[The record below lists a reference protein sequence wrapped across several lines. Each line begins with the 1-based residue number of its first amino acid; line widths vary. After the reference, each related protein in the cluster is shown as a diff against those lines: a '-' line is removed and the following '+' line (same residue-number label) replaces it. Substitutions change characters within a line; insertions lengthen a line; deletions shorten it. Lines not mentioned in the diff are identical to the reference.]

1 MKSMLNG
8 VRVLD
13 LTQAYSGPFCC
24 MHLADHGADV
34 IKIEPPMGDQSRYWA
49 PIKNNNSGYFA
60 YMNRNKKGIV
70 LNLKTDD
77 GKDALKRLIRNS
89 DVIVEN
95 FKVGTFERLGF
106 SYDTLKE
113 INPKIIYASI
123 SGYGLQGPKANRP
136 GYDIVTQAESGLMSI
151 TGYPDKDPVK
161 TGPAFADSFSGTYLA
176 LGIMMALYNR
186 ERTGEGARIDVS
198 LFDTL
203 FSAMEEKVMYYTLLG
218 QHPTR
223 TGNCALSGA
232 PWDSYKAKDGM
243 FVIACGTEKLWQHFT
258 NAMGMPE
265 LKENPKF
272 LRIINRWKNYDELK
286 ATIESWSTQ
295 HTLDEIEA
303 ACVAEG
309 VPFGKV
315 NSLWDVVESDDVKAR
330 NMLCTIYD
338 PGFEEDIRMPGSPIK
353 IHGES
358 DDPRSAAPMLGQD
371 TDTILKEIAGY
382 SDEELSSMRNNG
394 AIN

>member
-1 MKSMLNG
+1 
-8 VRVLD
+8 
-13 LTQAYSGPFCC
+13 
-24 MHLADHGADV
+24 
-34 IKIEPPMGDQSRYWA
+34 
-49 PIKNNNSGYFA
+49 
-60 YMNRNKKGIV
+60 
-70 LNLKTDD
+70 
-77 GKDALKRLIRNS
+77 
-89 DVIVEN
+89 
-95 FKVGTFERLGF
+95 
-106 SYDTLKE
+106 
-113 INPKIIYASI
+113 
-123 SGYGLQGPKANRP
+123 
-136 GYDIVTQAESGLMSI
+136 
-151 TGYPDKDPVK
+151 
-161 TGPAFADSFSGTYLA
+161 
-176 LGIMMALYNR
+176 MALYNR

-330 NMLCTIYD
+330 NMLWTIYD

>member
-1 MKSMLNG
+1 
-8 VRVLD
+8 
-13 LTQAYSGPFCC
+13 
-24 MHLADHGADV
+24 
-34 IKIEPPMGDQSRYWA
+34 MGDQSRYWA

-330 NMLCTIYD
+330 NMLWTIYD